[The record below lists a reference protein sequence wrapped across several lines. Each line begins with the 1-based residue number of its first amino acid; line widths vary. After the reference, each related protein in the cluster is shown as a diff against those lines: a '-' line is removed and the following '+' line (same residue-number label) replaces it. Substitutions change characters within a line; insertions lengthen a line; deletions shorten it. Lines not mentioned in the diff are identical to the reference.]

1 LQENEELEK
10 PFSESE
16 IKESVFSMEK
26 NTAPGPDHFPIE
38 FYQHCWDIIKVDLVA
53 LFADFY
59 NMKLDI
65 GRFNYGIITL
75 LPKVKEAN
83 TIKQYRPI
91 CLLNVI
97 YKIFTKA
104 LMLRLDKVMGR
115 IINKSQS
122 GFLKDRNIVDGILA
136 LHEILHDT
144 RSKKKDGL
152 VLKLDFEKAY
162 DKLRWDFLFE

>member
-1 LQENEELEK
+1 
-10 PFSESE
+10 
-16 IKESVFSMEK
+16 
-26 NTAPGPDHFPIE
+26 
-38 FYQHCWDIIKVDLVA
+38 
-53 LFADFY
+53 
-59 NMKLDI
+59 MKLDI

-83 TIKQYRPI
+83 SIKQYRPI

-122 GFLKDRNIVDGILA
+122 GFLKNRNIMDGIMA

-144 RSKKKDGL
+144 RIKKKDGL
-152 VLKLDFEKAY
+152 VLKLYFEKAY
-162 DKLRWDFLFE
+162 DKLNWDFLFECLRQRGFGAKWCEWIKMVMRVLK